1 MKIKQY
7 RAEDM
12 RTALRQV
19 RDAQG
24 PDAVILS
31 SRRVPG
37 GVEVVAAVDYEGE
50 DAATEQLAVDSGLV
64 DTYGAE
70 RRQAQAQGNVSQT
83 APARAA
89 QHDPALF
96 GGATKPRTQNAPAN
110 EYMSER
116 AELTRQFASQPAQAR
131 TSERALQTNRYM
143 EESDEGAQRHAAA
156 ERAPGN
162 RAGANERA
170 RYASEAQASGRAR
183 NQAEAQGSSD
193 RARYAAETSASND
206 RGRYAVEAESARDMD
221 LSRLDLID
229 ANSDVNEE
237 LRTLRRMLETQ
248 LATLAWNDLSRRSPI
263 QTELLKQLTQ
273 LGLAQELATEIVT
286 QMPTRLELAEANR
299 LALALLARKI
309 ETTGGERWMDGGGV
323 VALVGATGVGKTTLI
338 AKLAA
343 RWVMR
348 HGPRDIALI
357 STDSVRIGAQE
368 QVQTLGRLLGVPAYA
383 LDGSA
388 ELADVLDHLSDKRLV
403 LIDTAGLSP
412 RDPRLEQELK
422 LLSAASE
429 RMETTLV
436 LSASA
441 QAGAIEEAVTRFAS
455 AKPTTCVLTKL
466 DEATSLGGAI
476 STLIRARLPVTYVS
490 EGQRVPE
497 DLAPARAHQLIAR
510 AVELSRKSGASA
522 DEDLLRRRFGTV
534 AHAIA

>member
-7 RAEDM
+7 RAADM

-31 SRRVPG
+31 SRRVQG
-37 GVEVVAAVDYEGE
+37 GVEVVAAVDYDGE
-50 DAATEQLAVDSGLV
+50 DAATEQLAQSNLVDS
-64 DTYGAE
+64 YGAD
-70 RRQAQAQGNVSQT
+70 RPSVPKS
-83 APARAA
+83 
-89 QHDPALF
+89 
-96 GGATKPRTQNAPAN
+96 RTQQTNATASNERSAAAN
-110 EYMSER
+110 EYVSER
-116 AELTRQFASQPAQAR
+116 AELTRQ
-131 TSERALQTNRYM
+131 Y
-143 EESDEGAQRHAAA
+143 AAA
-156 ERAPGN
+156 ERAP
-162 RAGANERA
+162 APS
-170 RYASEAQASGRAR
+170 YAP
-183 NQAEAQGSSD
+183 
-193 RARYAAETSASND
+193 SNN

-221 LSRLDLID
+221 LSVFEMADT
-229 ANSDVNEE
+229 NSDVNEE

-273 LGLAQELATEIVT
+273 LGLAQDLATELVT

-299 LALALLARKI
+299 LALALLSRKI
-309 ETTGGERWMDGGGV
+309 ETTGERWMDSGGV
-323 VALVGATGVGKTTLI
+323 VSLVGATGVGKTTLI

-343 RWVMR
+343 RWVLR
-348 HGPRDIALI
+348 HGTRDIALV

-368 QVQTLGRLLGVPAYA
+368 QIQTLGRLLGVPAYA
-383 LDGSA
+383 IDGAA
-388 ELADVLDHLSDKRLV
+388 ELADVLDHLGDKRLI

-412 RDPRLEQELK
+412 RDPRLEEELTI
-422 LLSAASE
+422 LAAASN

-441 QAGAIEEAVTRFAS
+441 QAGAIEEAVQRFS
-455 AKPTTCVLTKL
+455 AAQPTSCMLTKL
-466 DEATSLGGAI
+466 DEATSLGGVI
-476 STLIRARLPVTYVS
+476 STLIRTRMPVTYVS

-510 AVELSRKSGASA
+510 AVDLSRKSGASA

>member
-1 MKIKQY
+1 
-7 RAEDM
+7 M

-37 GVEVVAAVDYEGE
+37 GVEVVAAIDYDGE
-50 DAATEQLAVDSGLV
+50 DAATEQLAAKSGLV
-64 DTYGAE
+64 DTYGAD
-70 RRQAQAQGNVSQT
+70 RRAQNDT
-83 APARAA
+83 
-89 QHDPALF
+89 
-96 GGATKPRTQNAPAN
+96 
-110 EYMSER
+110 SER
-116 AELTRQFASQPAQAR
+116 AELTRHFAS
-131 TSERALQTNRYM
+131 ERSQTTNY
-143 EESDEGAQRHAAA
+143 AA
-156 ERAPGN
+156 PSN
-162 RAGANERA
+162 
-170 RYASEAQASGRAR
+170 
-183 NQAEAQGSSD
+183 D
-193 RARYAAETSASND
+193 RARYA
-206 RGRYAVEAESARDMD
+206 VEADPVRDVDM
-221 LSRLDLID
+221 SRLDLID
-229 ANSDVNEE
+229 ENSDVNEE
-237 LRTLRRMLETQ
+237 LRSLRRMLETQ

-273 LGLAQELATEIVT
+273 LGLAQDLATEIVT
-286 QMPTRLELAEANR
+286 QMPTRLEFAEANR

-309 ETTGGERWMDGGGV
+309 ETTGERWMDGGGV
-323 VALVGATGVGKTTLI
+323 VAMVGATGVGKTTLI

-343 RWVMR
+343 RWVLR

-368 QVQTLGRLLGVPAYA
+368 QIQTLGRLLGVPAYA
-383 LDGSA
+383 IDGAA
-388 ELADVLDHLSDKRLV
+388 ELAGLLEHLQDKRLV

-412 RDPRLEQELK
+412 RDPRLQEELT
-422 LLSAASE
+422 LLAAASK

-436 LSASA
+436 LSAAA
-441 QAGAIEEAVTRFAS
+441 QAGAIEEAVQRFAP
-455 AKPTTCVLTKL
+455 AKPTACVLTKL
-466 DEATSLGGAI
+466 DEATSLGGAV

-510 AVELSRKSGASA
+510 AVDLSRKSGASA

>member
-7 RAEDM
+7 RAADM
-12 RTALRQV
+12 RTALRYV

-31 SRRVPG
+31 SRRVQG
-37 GVEVVAAVDYEGE
+37 GVEVVAAVDYDGE
-50 DAATEQLAVDSGLV
+50 EAATEQLASQAGRNVSYGAPAQSGLV
-64 DTYGAE
+64 DTYGLDRQSKDGSGAPAQSG
-70 RRQAQAQGNVSQT
+70 RDVSYGSTQAQSGQDGSHGS
-83 APARAA
+83 APARTA

-96 GGATKPRTQNAPAN
+96 GGRAPARSAAPSAPTN

-116 AELTRQFASQPAQAR
+116 AELTKQFATSARSQAVNDRAGR
-131 TSERALQTNRYM
+131 T
-143 EESDEGAQRHAAA
+143 AAA
-156 ERAPGN
+156 PN
-162 RAGANERA
+162 
-170 RYASEAQASGRAR
+170 
-183 NQAEAQGSSD
+183 D
-193 RARYAAETSASND
+193 RARYAAEAEHA
-206 RGRYAVEAESARDMD
+206 RGDDRYAVEADPVRDVDM
-221 LSRLDLID
+221 SRLDMID

-273 LGLAQELATEIVT
+273 LGLAQDLATELVT

-299 LALALLARKI
+299 LALALLSRKI
-309 ETTGGERWMDGGGV
+309 ETTGERWMDGGGV
-323 VALVGATGVGKTTLI
+323 LALVGATGVGKTTLI

-343 RWVMR
+343 RWVLR

-368 QVQTLGRLLGVPAYA
+368 QIQTLGRLLGVPSYA
-383 LDGSA
+383 IDGAA
-388 ELADVLDHLSDKRLV
+388 ELAEVLDHLADKRLV

-412 RDPRLEQELK
+412 RDPRLEEELRT
-422 LLSAASE
+422 LAAASK

-436 LSASA
+436 LSAAA
-441 QAGAIEEAVTRFAS
+441 QAGAIEEAVTRFAP
-455 AKPTTCVLTKL
+455 AQPTTVMLTKL

-510 AVELSRKSGASA
+510 AVDLSRKSGASA